1 MPRRATSGA
10 GPSSHEKPKPKYKPY
25 NRKSNYPNT
34 NPKFRRQN
42 ASSSNP
48 ETPTKR
54 YQPPT
59 RASSER
65 SKYRSSQAEPRPPP
79 PPRLKR
85 QKSFLQSGIFGEQ
98 REGASI
104 SLVRRLDR
112 NVSKGKVPDWLSNA
126 CDDLPPRHP
135 LRTNATS
142 PGPDPAHAED
152 NDDNPFAFQP
162 PSPPQTHSV
171 DEVRA
176 TMPPQ
181 PRPYAPRPRIPIRR
195 MKLSSMAPQTL
206 PVFTELVY
214 QEDYYDTSMPLNDFI
229 EVASPHPFDNNQLLS
244 PDLSPAFDPFPTNQH
259 PISPRTISSP
269 LFVSDIRSTSPR
281 LPQLSPVPPTFPFSS
296 DDTTIPTPP
305 HNSIY
310 SPEQD
315 EIQGALTTQH
325 PFVTSVYATSPTLG
339 GLPLKALVGSY
350 SSSRAQTSSPLL
362 GPTWSNSPRFSA
374 HTLPI
379 QLRPDS
385 ADVYKARLLAYAT
398 AAADQLSS
406 TSGDEVLAYRR
417 WGGMEAVVDDPH
429 DGATEVATYGT
440 APDDLVGELSQDLF
454 TQDTAGGFTQ
464 EARSQSPPHVDIP
477 PVYQSPGVSHLLEP
491 IAEAL
496 SEADDEDLP
505 DSDNFDQFDVE
516 LFEDW
521 RDEPMEDDLEEGGM
535 LAPEIRDEEDEL
547 AADEPPEEEVS
558 KIPAGSPG
566 GSTIPLA
573 QVKVEPGAGATSK
586 RNRPI
591 APFPVSISRRTP
603 DSRDAPAKPETMTKL
618 SPKFVAQPARRV
630 RPSPFAH
637 LLKNRWDQASSVE
650 GTTQGGPEDEIESWP
665 A

>member
-1 MPRRATSGA
+1 
-10 GPSSHEKPKPKYKPY
+10 
-25 NRKSNYPNT
+25 
-34 NPKFRRQN
+34 
-42 ASSSNP
+42 
-48 ETPTKR
+48 
-54 YQPPT
+54 
-59 RASSER
+59 
-65 SKYRSSQAEPRPPP
+65 
-79 PPRLKR
+79 
-85 QKSFLQSGIFGEQ
+85 
-98 REGASI
+98 
-104 SLVRRLDR
+104 
-112 NVSKGKVPDWLSNA
+112 
-126 CDDLPPRHP
+126 
-135 LRTNATS
+135 
-142 PGPDPAHAED
+142 
-152 NDDNPFAFQP
+152 
-162 PSPPQTHSV
+162 
-171 DEVRA
+171 
-176 TMPPQ
+176 MPPH

-206 PVFTELVY
+206 PAFTEPVY
-214 QEDYYDTSMPLNDFI
+214 QEDYYDISMPLNDFI
-229 EVASPHPFDNNQLLS
+229 EAASPARPFDNNQLLS
-244 PDLSPAFDPFPTNQH
+244 PDLSPAFDPLPTNQH
-259 PISPRTISSP
+259 SISPQTISSP
-269 LFVSDIRSTSPR
+269 LFVSDIRSASPR
-281 LPQLSPVPPTFPFSS
+281 LPQLSPVPPAFPFSS

-325 PFVTSVYATSPTLG
+325 PFIASVYSTSPTLG

-374 HTLPI
+374 HTLPV
-379 QLRPDS
+379 QPRPDS

-429 DGATEVATYGT
+429 DGAAEAATYGT
-440 APDDLVGELSQDLF
+440 APDDLVGELSQNPF
-454 TQDTAGGFTQ
+454 TEDNAEGFTQ
-464 EARSQSPPHVDIP
+464 EARPQSPPHMDIP
-477 PVYQSPGVSHLLEP
+477 PVYRSPGAPHSLEP

-496 SEADDEDLP
+496 PEADDEDLP

-535 LAPEIRDEEDEL
+535 FAPEMRDEEDEL
-547 AADEPPEEEVS
+547 AVDESPEEEVS

-566 GSTIPLA
+566 GSTIPPA
-573 QVKVEPGAGATSK
+573 QVKVEPGTGATSK

-591 APFPVSISRRTP
+591 APFPVSISHRTL
-603 DSRDAPAKPETMTKL
+603 DHHDAPAKPETMTKL

-637 LLKNRWDQASSVE
+637 LLKSRWNQASSDE
-650 GTTQGGPEDEIESWP
+650 GAAQGGPEEDIESWP